1 MQHCIPSRVTY
12 LCDKFE
18 TKILQLIRKTIQHR
32 SISGETSSEST
43 KLLGPEYND
52 LLGEYLSIKRLKQSI
67 FNESYSAA
75 AHPCA
80 RAFRHNFQIS
90 NFTSAFIFTLVQ
102 NVEGPNKRYR
112 CWMCQ
117 QDLSRSVYYRH
128 MRRNGCS
135 ALVRMPT
142 KECHTTKNTNIYV
155 TRKK

>member
-1 MQHCIPSRVTY
+1 MTNSRRRSSSWSV
-12 LCDKFE
+12 KRFS
-18 TKILQLIRKTIQHR
+18 ILQAYLRWNLI
-32 SISGETSSEST
+32 GVDETVR
-43 KLLGPEYND
+43 
-52 LLGEYLSIKRLKQSI
+52 SIKRLEQSI
-67 FNESYSAA
+67 FNESYFAA

-102 NVEGPNKRYR
+102 NMEGLNKRYR

-142 KECHTTKNTNIYV
+142 KECHTTKNTNISQERNNFSVDMEEESSDMDKFKYV
-155 TRKK
+155 WW